1 MIKNNE
7 IVVLKAENYSS
18 DVLIDKKD
26 YDKTLEEMIKDITKK
41 VVKLQET
48 LRSTISENNN
58 LYFREILRNL
68 DIMIK

>member
-26 YDKTLEEMIKDITKK
+26 YDKTLEEMIKDSTKK